1 MATTDLILQFLWPTS
16 TNSDGRTFQIK
27 QIAEAPQ
34 DPIELYKFHHP
45 VTGNNTGVTQIHRK
59 NLATQVWEPSGHI
72 EWTSA
77 AAATVYFGGLE
88 RVPMRELRRMKKVSS
103 KSRRFKAN
111 GSEYKWKVAENGT
124 DIYCVSTRS
133 KTVATWSQ
141 EQSTLR
147 VMDRAEGILDRIVV
161 TCFLNLWMKRINQW

>member
-1 MATTDLILQFLWPTS
+1 M
-16 TNSDGRTFQIK
+16 
-27 QIAEAPQ
+27 
-34 DPIELYKFHHP
+34 
-45 VTGNNTGVTQIHRK
+45 
-59 NLATQVWEPSGHI
+59 
-72 EWTSA
+72 
-77 AAATVYFGGLE
+77 
-88 RVPMRELRRMKKVSS
+88 
-103 KSRRFKAN
+103 
-111 GSEYKWKVAENGT
+111 AENGT